1 MDSVRFLE
9 AAIQTLQGVQ
19 EVAVIGIPDE
29 RWQERPLAAVVRAT
43 EADAVGFDVIAKDLM
58 ERVPRWW
65 IPTIGSPSNQFRTTQ
80 LWENRQEDARTVS
93 KGIVGERTDL
103 GIGAGV

>member
-1 MDSVRFLE
+1 M
-9 AAIQTLQGVQ
+9 
-19 EVAVIGIPDE
+19 IGIPDE

-65 IPTIGSPSNQFRTTQ
+65 IPTHWVAVESIPRTSLGKIDKKKMRELYQ
-80 LWENRQEDARTVS
+80 
-93 KGIVGERTDL
+93 KGLL
-103 GIGAGV
+103 GNVLILE